1 MKKTLVIFAITAFLI
16 ADTYHD
22 GKYTERIKGGKKYFK
37 MAMYAFAG
45 LSMYLI
51 LKKNPNKAAG
61 MMKSMTDIAK
71 YMPIDS
77 NTKDILTPFFD
88 LTEDNK
94 LFSGIRKT
102 VGFDKMDNMYNQYNR
117 LNQHSNQMGNFNN
130 NTAQFNRMMNSGKN
144 SNKRSVSETKKKYV
158 ASQQGWKCAKCDNML
173 SASFEVDHKIDLQFG
188 GSNHVSNLAALCRNC
203 HGDKTMQHKL
213 V

>member
-1 MKKTLVIFAITAFLI
+1 MKKNLVIFAITAFLI

-22 GKYTERIKGGKKYFK
+22 GKYTEKIKGGKKYFK

-61 MMKSMTDIAK
+61 MMKNMTDIAK

-88 LTEDNK
+88 LTNDNK

-102 VGFDKMDNMYNQYNR
+102 SGFDNMNNMYNQYSK
-117 LNQHSNQMGNFNN
+117 QTNQMGNFNN

-158 ASQQGWKCAKCDNML
+158 ASQQGWKCNKCNQML
-173 SASFEVDHKIDLQFG
+173 SASFEVDHKIELQFG

-213 V
+213 I